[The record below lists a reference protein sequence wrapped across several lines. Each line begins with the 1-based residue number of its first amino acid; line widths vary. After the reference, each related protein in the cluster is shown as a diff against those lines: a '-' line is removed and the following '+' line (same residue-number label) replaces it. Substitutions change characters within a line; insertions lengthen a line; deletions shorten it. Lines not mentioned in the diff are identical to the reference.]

1 MLQVNQ
7 PLLVGVLAPRRA
19 QRDVAVLRRTP
30 PDVVEYRADLQAA
43 VVPARIAAALH
54 ALRTHLACPILFT
67 LRDASEGGEFD
78 GGDERRIAAYRAA
91 LPHVDAL
98 DVEIANRAV
107 LRHLHADLARF
118 NTTVIASFH
127 DFSETPAQRALDGL
141 VRAGFAAGAHVV
153 KLACHCATPHD
164 AFRLLAV
171 PQRHAGRA
179 IAVIGM
185 GPMGRAVRMV
195 APAFGSVLGYA
206 AASAAVA
213 PGQLTVEELR
223 QAWELLGVR

>member
-1 MLQVNQ
+1 MLKINQ
-7 PLLVGVLAPRRA
+7 PLLVGVLAPRRM
-19 QRDVAVLRRTP
+19 QRDVADLRRTP

-43 VVPARIAAALH
+43 VVPARIATALH
-54 ALRTHLACPILFT
+54 TLRAHLACPILFT
-67 LRDASEGGEFD
+67 LRDASEGGAFD
-78 GGDERRIAAYRAA
+78 GGNELRIAAYRAA

-98 DVEIANRAV
+98 DVEIAHRAL

-127 DFSETPAQRALDGL
+127 DFSETPTVRALDGL
-141 VRAGFAAGAHVV
+141 VRTGFAAGAHIV

-164 AFRLLAV
+164 VLRLLAV
-171 PQRHAGRA
+171 PQRHPGRD

-206 AASAAVA
+206 ATSAAVA

-223 QAWELLGVR
+223 VAWRLVGMG